1 MPLTDLIRYFNAADN
16 AGNSTLYPAGER
28 VSAWHEGL
36 RLGSLFQPVIDLRH
50 GQVIGHRA
58 QLSTQFEDGLP
69 LSVEQ
74 AYARQQ
80 TPEAVVHFDRLNRTL
95 HALNFLAQR
104 RYAGGHLQ
112 LPVHPRHL
120 QAVQSQHGLVYEA
133 ILKRCGLAPE
143 DIVLVI
149 DARNFGHTP
158 HWEDALNNYRQRGYQ
173 LALKNLDSQVAMAVL
188 PTLRPDM
195 LQLAADAPA
204 ELYETARR
212 LEIVIQHNGIANSH
226 DLKSAQAAGARFGL
240 GELFGLPHPDCRP
253 THKRDR
259 VAYNSPTPSG
269 SHP

>member
-16 AGNSTLYPAGER
+16 AGDSTLYPAGER
-28 VSAWHEGL
+28 VSAWHDGL
-36 RLGSLFQPVIDLRH
+36 RLESLFQPVVDLRQ

-58 QLSTQFEDGLP
+58 RLSAQLDDGRP
-69 LSVEQ
+69 LSIEQ
-74 AYARQQ
+74 AYARHR
-80 TPEAVVHFDRLNRTL
+80 TAEAVVHFDRLNRTL

-120 QAVQSQHGLVYEA
+120 RAVQSQHGLVYEA

-149 DARNFGHTP
+149 DAHDFGQTP
-158 HWEDALNNYRQRGYQ
+158 HWEEALYNYRQRGYQ
-173 LALKNLDSQVAMAVL
+173 LALKNLTAQTATTVL

-195 LQLAADAPA
+195 LQLSADAAP
-204 ELYETARR
+204 ELYEAARQ
-212 LEIVIQHNGIANSH
+212 LEIVVQHNAIETGR
-226 DLKSAQAAGARFGL
+226 DLEAARAAGARFGI
-240 GELFGLPHPDCRP
+240 GELFGLPQPDCRP
-253 THKRDR
+253 THKRDG

-269 SHP
+269 SRP